1 MVTEAASFATTK
13 PLTVGGGGGGGG
25 GRELGLHLN
34 VETLG
39 GGAIFVEVLDA
50 ATGLPLPGRSAAD
63 CGPIAG
69 NFLGLAV
76 GWADG
81 SKVLLPHADAA
92 SASES
97 AQQEDVALKFVFRGE
112 VHLYSYWFE

>member
-1 MVTEAASFATTK
+1 VVTEAASFATTK

-25 GRELGLHLN
+25 GRALGLHLN

-97 AQQEDVALKFVFRGE
+97 AQQEVALKFVFRGE